1 MRLWSAER
9 CSGIW
14 FANGTHRS
22 SVEVISLTFDSLLIM
37 SLPTDPNPC
46 YHPKDGGSGSQKV
59 GRVFRKYKSSN
70 LPRSVKIDGTDT
82 KR

>member
-1 MRLWSAER
+1 
-9 CSGIW
+9 
-14 FANGTHRS
+14 
-22 SVEVISLTFDSLLIM
+22 M

-59 GRVFRKYKSSN
+59 GDEILSHSEPMLPKACEGVVSSEN
-70 LPRSVKIDGTDT
+70 TSRQIYLKVKIDGTDT